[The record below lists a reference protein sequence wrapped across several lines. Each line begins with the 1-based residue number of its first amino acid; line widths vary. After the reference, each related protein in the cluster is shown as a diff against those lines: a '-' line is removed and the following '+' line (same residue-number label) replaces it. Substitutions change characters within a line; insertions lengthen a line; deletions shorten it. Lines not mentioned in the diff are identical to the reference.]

1 MYPTAS
7 IPYFFKNCRVAALA
21 PASEP
26 ELAPTPAP
34 APALVLHRLEHTC
47 LKL

>member
-7 IPYFFKNCRVAALA
+7 ITYFFKNCRVAALA

-26 ELAPTPAP
+26 ELAPAP

>member
-21 PASEP
+21 PA
-26 ELAPTPAP
+26 PAP

>member
-26 ELAPTPAP
+26 ELAP

>member
-7 IPYFFKNCRVAALA
+7 IPYFFKNCLVAA
-21 PASEP
+21 
-26 ELAPTPAP
+26 PAP
-34 APALVLHRLEHTC
+34 APTSKLEPEPAPAHVLVLHRLEHTC

>member
-21 PASEP
+21 PASEL
-26 ELAPTPAP
+26 ELAPAP